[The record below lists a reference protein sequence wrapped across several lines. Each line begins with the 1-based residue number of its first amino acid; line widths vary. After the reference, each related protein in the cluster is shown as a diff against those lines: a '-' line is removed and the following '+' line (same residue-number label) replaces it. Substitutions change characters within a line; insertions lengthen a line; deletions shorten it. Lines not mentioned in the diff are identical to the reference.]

1 MKFVV
6 LFLCVAIS
14 FGCTQG
20 TAPSATNAS
29 EPVRA
34 EKLQSTTVHTTEGQ
48 ATPPAVDEKAAAAA
62 DDAKGGRFSAS
73 GNPIDTEKFDKAIAD
88 AEAELKKKATD
99 PKAKETAVNAYF
111 ERGFALT
118 EARQYAAALA
128 DFRKALKLDPNHEE
142 SKKWEQQIIGIY
154 NMMKKEYPKPG
165 EEPPP
170 LPFKKE
176 A

>member
-1 MKFVV
+1 MKLFVLV
-6 LFLCVAIS
+6 FSAAVVA
-14 FGCTQG
+14 GCSNN
-20 TAPSATNAS
+20 TARTGSNS
-29 EPVRA
+29 HEPARA

-48 ATPPAVDEKAAAAA
+48 ATPTGANEKAAAAA
-62 DDAKGGRFSAS
+62 DDAKGGKFSAG
-73 GNPIDTEKFDKAIAD
+73 GNPIDTEKFDKAIAE
-88 AEAELKKKATD
+88 AESELKKKPNEAS
-99 PKAKETAVNAYF
+99 ARSAAANAYF

-128 DFRKALKLDPNHEE
+128 DYRKALKIDPNHEE

-170 LPFKKE
+170 LPFNKD